1 MADTNEDQPQTL
13 KELLKMQAETHKLVQ
28 QMAQD
33 IRRVKNEMGL
43 WDVTK
48 QSRTADKVVVNSSG
62 SRRLV
67 NEIASVYS

>member
-1 MADTNEDQPQTL
+1 MADTNEDQPETL
-13 KELLKMQAETHKLVQ
+13 KELLKMQTETHKLVQ

-48 QSRTADKVVVNSSG
+48 
-62 SRRLV
+62 
-67 NEIASVYS
+67 

>member
-1 MADTNEDQPQTL
+1 MAILVVTNGLALPLLPHEAKGGTNMADTNEDQPETL

-48 QSRTADKVVVNSSG
+48 
-62 SRRLV
+62 
-67 NEIASVYS
+67 

>member
-43 WDVTK
+43 WDVT
-48 QSRTADKVVVNSSG
+48 R
-62 SRRLV
+62 
-67 NEIASVYS
+67 

>member
-1 MADTNEDQPQTL
+1 MAILVVTNGLALPLLPPEAKGGTNMADTNEDQPETL

-48 QSRTADKVVVNSSG
+48 
-62 SRRLV
+62 
-67 NEIASVYS
+67 